1 MHSCRFFVSRCILP
15 FIDCVILDFL
25 WSIDS
30 CFLSTKVSTKRTHST
45 WSSDTAANVEHGVLQ
60 TTDKTMKEKQKC
72 NATFTPFTHFGVWHW
87 PWRFKFCLT
96 LTLWKEDGIIGGSNC
111 LITKIISAT
120 SWLHLPAKKEETS
133 SLQLP
138 ERCSKCA
145 TPKFIF
151 TLRYSLGWLGKI
163 DIINSGPV
171 RDTQLTRSWH
181 ATECLIQGFCSGKL
195 LFMASRLSV
204 WAKKEGKWVLD
215 QCRCMWAADE
225 LLIGLF

>member
-1 MHSCRFFVSRCILP
+1 MSHLWSGAQCGSFSVGIFDSALDFTRSATRVALQSHLDIWDITEVKSYSQNQLMHSCRFFVSRCILP

-72 NATFTPFTHFGVWHW
+72 NATFTPFTHIGVWHW

-138 ERCSKCA
+138 ERWS
-145 TPKFIF
+145 
-151 TLRYSLGWLGKI
+151 
-163 DIINSGPV
+163 
-171 RDTQLTRSWH
+171 
-181 ATECLIQGFCSGKL
+181 
-195 LFMASRLSV
+195 
-204 WAKKEGKWVLD
+204 
-215 QCRCMWAADE
+215 
-225 LLIGLF
+225 